1 MGEGGVIRARA
12 HVVRREQAQIV
23 RLVLI
28 CTAWTLG
35 QMLVRGIPGFGPGDV
50 LGFDVI
56 IPAGLAVGV
65 YVATDDLGRP
75 TFGGGRGGGSGKY
88 WRGRP
93 VDDSRREQSDR
104 WN

>member
-1 MGEGGVIRARA
+1 MGESGVVRARA

-23 RLVLI
+23 RLLLI
-28 CTAWTLG
+28 CTAWTIG
-35 QMLVRGIPGFGPGDV
+35 QMLTYGLSIQ
-50 LGFDVI
+50 GFDVI

-75 TFGGGRGGGSGKY
+75 TFGGRGGGSGKY

-93 VDDSRREQSDR
+93 VDDSRRDR
-104 WN
+104 LN

>member
-1 MGEGGVIRARA
+1 VGESGVVRARA
-12 HVVRREQAQIV
+12 QVVRRDQAQIL

-28 CTAWTLG
+28 CTAWTIG
-35 QMLVRGIPGFGPGDV
+35 QMLTLG
-50 LGFDVI
+50 LSTQGFDVI

-75 TFGGGRGGGSGKY
+75 RFGGRGGGGAKY

-93 VDDSRREQSDR
+93 VDDERRDR
-104 WN
+104 LN

>member
-1 MGEGGVIRARA
+1 VGEGGVVRARA

-28 CTAWTLG
+28 CTAWTIG
-35 QMLVRGIPGFGPGDV
+35 QMLTYGLSIQ
-50 LGFDVI
+50 GFDVI

-75 TFGGGRGGGSGKY
+75 GFGGRGGGSGKY

-93 VDDSRREQSDR
+93 VDDERRDR
-104 WN
+104 LN